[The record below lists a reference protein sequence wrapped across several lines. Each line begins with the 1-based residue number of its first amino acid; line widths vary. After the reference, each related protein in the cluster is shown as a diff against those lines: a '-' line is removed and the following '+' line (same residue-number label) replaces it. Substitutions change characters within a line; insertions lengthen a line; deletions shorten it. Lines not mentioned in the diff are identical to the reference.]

1 MRTERHSIIWQML
14 LPIPIVSGVALAAAA
29 ILLPPVVSQN
39 AVDSAIESARQL
51 VDGFRTARTYYSKTV
66 VAKVTS
72 GGAFKATNE
81 YRDKPDAI
89 PLPATMIY
97 DLSDAFKAGGASL
110 KLYSPYPFPNRAGR
124 KLDAF
129 GTEAWAFLSANPD
142 RVFSRRETID
152 GKEVVRVGVADK
164 LADQSCVNCHNT
176 FPGSPKT
183 DWKLGDVRGIFEIDT
198 QIDDALARG
207 AHLTQLILVAGA
219 LVAGLLALL
228 AAVLARRI
236 SLPIK
241 TLTDA
246 MRGLAAGDHNVEV
259 PAVERKDEVGTM
271 AAAVVVFKNNAIHG
285 LELEAQRHDDETRKA
300 TRQSR
305 IEARIID
312 FERTM
317 QGALSVLA
325 TASGKMKVT
334 AESMSATAE
343 QTRSQAAAVSGAA
356 AEAAENVETVAAAT
370 EEMSSSIAEISRQM
384 AKTSD
389 IATRA
394 VQEAAHTGATMQ
406 ELDRAAQKIGQV
418 VQLINDIAAQT
429 NLLALNATIE
439 AARAGEAGKGFAVV
453 ASEVKSLA
461 TQTAKAT
468 DEIGAQINAMQG
480 TTKGAVEAMMRID
493 RTVGEVNNIAASIA
507 AAIEEQGAS
516 TQEITRN
523 TQQAA
528 RGAGEVTRTIV
539 GVDQAANAT
548 GLAAT
553 HVLGSARE
561 LAEQAEGLRGE
572 ISKFLASI
580 RAA

>member
-14 LPIPIVSGVALAAAA
+14 LPIPIVSGIALLAAA
-29 ILLPPVVSQN
+29 ILLPPVVSDHAVES
-39 AVDSAIESARQL
+39 AVDSARQL
-51 VDGFRTARTYYSKTV
+51 VDGLRTARTYYSKVV
-66 VAKVTS
+66 VAKVTA

-89 PLPATMIY
+89 PLPATMIH
-97 DLSDAFKAGGASL
+97 DLSESFKSAGASF

-129 GTEAWAFLSANPD
+129 GTEAWSYLSANPD
-142 RVFSRRETID
+142 RVFSRRETMD
-152 GKEVVRVGVADK
+152 GKDIVRVGVADK

-183 DWKLGDVRGIFEIDT
+183 DWKFGDVRGIVEIDT
-198 QIDDALARG
+198 DISGALARG
-207 AHLTQLILVAGA
+207 TRLTQLILVAGA

-228 AAVLARRI
+228 AALLARRI
-236 SLPIK
+236 SVPIK
-241 TLTDA
+241 TLTTA
-246 MRGLAAGDHNVEV
+246 MHRLAGGDQDVQV

-271 AAAVVVFKNNAIHG
+271 AAAVVVFKENAARTQR
-285 LELEAQRHDDETRKA
+285 LEAQRREEESRKT

-305 IEARIID
+305 IEERIAV
-312 FERTM
+312 FERSV
-317 QGALSVLA
+317 QGALGVLA
-325 TASGKMKVT
+325 TASGRMKAT

-370 EEMSSSIAEISRQM
+370 VEMSASIGEISRQM

-394 VQEAAHTGATMQ
+394 VEEAAHTGTTMQ
-406 ELDRAAQKIGQV
+406 ELDRAAQKVGQV

-480 TTKGAVEAMMRID
+480 TAKGAVDAMMRID
-493 RTVGEVNNIAASIA
+493 RTIAEVNDIATSIA

-528 RGAGEVTRTIV
+528 RGAGEVTRTIA

-553 HVLGSARE
+553 HVLTSARE
-561 LAEQAEGLRGE
+561 LAEQAEGLRAE
-572 ISKFLASI
+572 ISKFLAGI